1 MTIGEKPL
9 FPNNNPS
16 LHCPMKT
23 IAFLL
28 LSGADIAFL
37 FYTLVNLEKVGIGVW
52 HPRVWVE
59 TGLGIPGLAGGR
71 LSPYLSR

>member
-9 FPNNNPS
+9 FPHNIPS

-28 LSGADIAFL
+28 LSGAGIAFL
-37 FYTLVNLEKVGIGVW
+37 FNALVNLEELGIGVW
-52 HPRVWVE
+52 HPWVWVE
-59 TGLGIPGLAGGR
+59 AGLGIPGLAGGR
-71 LSPYLSR
+71 PSPYLSR